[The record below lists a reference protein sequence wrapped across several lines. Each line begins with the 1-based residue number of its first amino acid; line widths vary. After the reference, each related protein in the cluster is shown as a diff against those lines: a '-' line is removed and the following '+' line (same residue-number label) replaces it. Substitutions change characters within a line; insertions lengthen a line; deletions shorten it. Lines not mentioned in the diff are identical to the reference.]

1 MSTKELKN
9 IAKERNLK
17 NYHNLSKED
26 LSRMLKIPIFKTKR
40 YYQNIAKDRNLKNY
54 HNLNKA
60 DLIQL
65 LNMQP
70 EIPISE
76 KPEKPIPKPIP
87 IAEKPIPKP
96 IPISEKPIPAPR
108 RKPIPAPRKISEKP
122 ISEKPIPA
130 PRRKPIPISEKPIPI
145 SEKPIPAPR
154 RKPIP
159 APRQNPPTIQKAI
172 DTMLGWVD
180 WFRESGKKITQPIS
194 SALNT
199 LKEKINT
206 LFEEKFEVR
215 DGQSALRQFTREKII
230 DGKPGY
236 DPKTFFQKTRNIL
249 IKFFQENQ
257 NTKMKMILICQMQKT
272 DLTTGETIEVEADF
286 HSDIE
291 INIAEKDDK
300 KLLDKMIARI
310 EEVLANFQ
318 QSGSNWVFQEIRRL
332 EIHFANWQPIRGSTF
347 IPLPTKFKNKRA
359 VVNIKNE
366 DNQCFKWCIARALNP
381 VDKNPNRITKELIEQ
396 AKSLNWNGLKF
407 PVGLKAIKI
416 FETNNP
422 SIAINVFG
430 FEDEVYPLKISK
442 EKKINNIDLLLISDE
457 NKQHYCLIN
466 NLSRLIRSSLTNHNG
481 PVEICRSCLNHFPDK
496 DKLQN
501 HEKYCFQNEAI
512 KIEMPKEGSSISF
525 KHHNR
530 AIKVPFVVYADFE
543 AFTKEIKMIPQ
554 NDRVSFTQKYQHHQ
568 PSGFCYKIVGQ
579 NIKRCAL
586 FRATENEDVS
596 RKFVEMLEED
606 IKKIFQQFNFS
617 KKMAPLTAQ
626 ELREFLKAPI
636 CWICQKKFQEN
647 DKKVRDHDHF
657 TGKFRGAAHNQC
669 NLQFKKPKFTP
680 VIFHNLSGYDAHLFV
695 KNLGVSEGNIKC
707 IPNNEEKY
715 ISFSKEIVVDSWEKD
730 GKKVEVKHEIRFLD
744 SFKFMASSLGGLADN
759 LARSGMEK
767 FQNLKKEFKHF
778 ELLTQKGIYPYDYMD
793 CVEKFSETQLP
804 AKEDFYSKLNDCE
817 ITDKE
822 YKQAQDIWEKFQIRN
837 LGEYHDLYL
846 KTDVLLLADVF
857 EEFRNICLEN
867 YNLDPAWY
875 YTSPGL
881 SWDALLKHSKVN
893 LELLTD
899 PDMLLMFEK
908 GIRGGISMISNRH
921 GRANNKFMKEKFD
934 SSQPSK
940 FVPYLD
946 ANNLYGWAMMKPLPV
961 GDFHWM
967 TGDELENWMEFPCV
981 LEVDL
986 EYPAELH
993 DFHNDYPLA
1002 PERIKIN
1009 KVEKLIP
1016 TLRDK
1021 QKYVLHRENLQLYL
1035 SLGLKLK
1042 WIHRG
1047 IKFREKPW
1055 MKSYI
1060 ELNTDL
1066 RTKGKNDFEK
1076 DFFKL
1081 MNNSVFGKTMENIRN
1096 RVDVRLVENR
1106 EKAQKLI
1113 AKPNLKHWVC
1123 FDENL
1128 IGIHLKRI
1136 KLVFN
1141 KPVYCG
1147 MSILDLSKTLIYDF
1161 HYNYIIPK
1169 FGKKQKLL
1177 FTDTDSLCYE
1187 IETDDFF
1194 AEIADDVEEMFDTS
1208 NFDKNHPSGIQGKNK
1223 KVPGMM
1229 KDEAGGKII
1238 EEFVGLRSKL
1248 YSYKMFEGKEE
1259 KKCKGIKKVVVKKQ
1273 ISFEDYKECLLS
1285 KQPQMRKMNV
1295 IRSHQHEIFSETVNK
1310 IALAADDDKRIILD
1324 DGISTLAFGNKNL
1337 HIK

>member
-1 MSTKELKN
+1 MTTKELKN

-54 HNLNKA
+54 QNLKRA

-87 IAEKPIPKP
+87 ISEKPIPKP
-96 IPISEKPIPAPR
+96 ISISEKPIPAPR

-130 PRRKPIPISEKPIPI
+130 PRRKPIP
-145 SEKPIPAPR
+145 APR
-154 RKPIP
+154 R
-159 APRQNPPTIQKAI
+159 NPPTIQKAI

-180 WFRESGKKITQPIS
+180 WFRKSGKKITQPIS

-199 LKEKINT
+199 LRKKINT

-215 DGQSALRQFTREKII
+215 DGQSALRHFTREKII

-236 DPKTFFQKTRNIL
+236 DPKTFFQKTRNML
-249 IKFFQENQ
+249 IKIFKENK

-272 DLTTGETIEVEADF
+272 DLTTGETIEVEAEF

-291 INIAEKDDK
+291 INIAEKDEN

-318 QSGSNWVFQEIRRL
+318 QSGSNWVFQEIQRL

-422 SIAINVFG
+422 SISINVFG

-442 EKKINNIDLLLISDE
+442 EKRINNIDLLVISDE
-457 NKQHYCLIN
+457 KKQHYCLIN

-496 DKLQN
+496 DKLKN
-501 HEKYCFQNEAI
+501 HEEYCFQNETV

-530 AIKVPFVVYADFE
+530 SIKVPFVVYADFE
-543 AFTKEIKMIPQ
+543 AFTKEIKTIPQ
-554 NDRVSFTQKYQHHQ
+554 NDRVAFTQKYQHHQ

-579 NIKRCAL
+579 NIKRCVL

-617 KKMAPLTAQ
+617 KKMVPLTTQ

-636 CWICQKKFQEN
+636 CWICQKRFEEN

-715 ISFSKEIVVDSWEKD
+715 ISFSKEIVVDSYDKD

-744 SFKFMASSLGGLADN
+744 SFKFMASSLGGLVD
-759 LARSGMEK
+759 
-767 FQNLKKEFKHF
+767 NLKKSGLDKFVYLEKEFKEKF
-778 ELLTQKGIYPYDYMD
+778 ELLTQKGIYPYDYMNSL
-793 CVEKFSETQLP
+793 EKFSETQLP
-804 AKEDFYSKLNDCE
+804 AKEDFYSKLNDCGV
-817 ITDKE
+817 TDKE
-822 YKQAQDIWEKFQIRN
+822 YDYAQTIWEKFGINN

-857 EEFRNICLEN
+857 EEFRNICSEN
-867 YNLDPAWY
+867 YSLDPAWY

-881 SWDALLKHSKVN
+881 SWDALLKHSKVK

-921 GRANNKFMKEKFD
+921 GRANNKYMKEKFD

-967 TGDELENWMEFPCV
+967 TGDELENWGEFPCV

-986 EYPAELH
+986 EYPEELH
-993 DFHNDYPLA
+993 ELHNDCPLA
-1002 PERIKIN
+1002 PERLKIN

-1016 TLRDK
+1016 TLLK
-1021 QKYVLHRENLQLYL
+1021 KEKYVLHGQNLKLYL
-1035 SLGLKLK
+1035 ELGLKLK

-1060 ELNTDL
+1060 ELNTYL

-1096 RVDVRLVENR
+1096 RVDVRLVGNR

-1194 AEIADDVEEMFDTS
+1194 ADIADDVKEMFDTS
-1208 NFDKNHPSGIQGKNK
+1208 NFEKNHPSGIQGKNK

-1238 EEFVGLRSKL
+1238 EEFVGLRAKL

-1273 ISFEDYKECLLS
+1273 ISFDDYKECLLS

-1324 DGISTLAFGNKNL
+1324 DGVSTLAFGNKIL
-1337 HIK
+1337 PK

>member
-9 IAKERNLK
+9 IAKERKLK

-26 LSRMLKIPIFKTKR
+26 LSRMLKIPIFVTKR

-54 HNLNKA
+54 HHLKKA
-60 DLIQL
+60 DLVKL
-65 LNMQP
+65 LNMNP
-70 EIPISE
+70 EI
-76 KPEKPIPKPIP
+76 PEKPIPAPRK
-87 IAEKPIPKP
+87 KV
-96 IPISEKPIPAPR
+96 ISEKPIPAPR
-108 RKPIPAPRKISEKP
+108 KKV

-130 PRRKPIPISEKPIPI
+130 PRKVSEKPIPAPRKKVI

-154 RKPIP
+154 VITNPEINVPEIAVVKEKE
-159 APRQNPPTIQKAI
+159 APTVIKKAI
-172 DTMLGWVD
+172 ETILGWMD
-180 WFRESGKKITQPIS
+180 WLKESGKKITRPIS
-194 SALNT
+194 SALKN

-206 LFEEKFEVR
+206 LFEEKFVVR
-215 DGQSALRQFTREKII
+215 DGQSALSQFTREKII

-249 IKFFQENQ
+249 IKFFKENQ
-257 NTKMKMILICQMQKT
+257 NTKMKMIFICQMQKT
-272 DLTTGETIEVEADF
+272 DLKTGETIEVDADF

-291 INIAEKDDK
+291 INIAEKDEN

-318 QSGSNWVFQEIRRL
+318 QSGSNWVFQQIRRL
-332 EIHFANWQPIRGSTF
+332 EIHFANWKPIRGSTF
-347 IPLPTKFKNKRA
+347 IPLPTRLKNKKG
-359 VVNIKNE
+359 VINIKNE

-381 VDKNPNRITKELIEQ
+381 VDKNPNRLTKELIEQ
-396 AKSLNWNGLKF
+396 SKSFNWEGLKF
-407 PVGLKAIKI
+407 PVGLKEIKI
-416 FETNNP
+416 FENNNP
-422 SIAINVFG
+422 SISINVFG

-442 EKKINNIDLLLISDE
+442 EKRINNIDLLLISDGE
-457 NKQHYCLIN
+457 KQHYCVIKD
-466 NLSRLIRSSLTNHNG
+466 LSKFLRSSLTKHSDA
-481 PVEICRSCLNHFPDK
+481 VEICRSCLNHFPDK
-496 DKLQN
+496 DKLKN
-501 HEKYCFQNEAI
+501 HEENCFQNEAI

-543 AFTKEIKMIPQ
+543 AFTKEIQPIPQ

-586 FRATENEDVS
+586 FRAKENEDVS

-606 IKKIFQQFNFS
+606 IKNIFKQFNFS
-617 KKMAPLTAQ
+617 KKMLPLTTQ
-626 ELREFLKAPI
+626 EQTEFIKAKI
-636 CWICQKKFQEN
+636 CWICQKRFKEN

-657 TGKFRGAAHNQC
+657 TGKFRGAAHNPC

-680 VIFHNLSGYDAHLFV
+680 VIFHNLSEYDAHLFV

-715 ISFSKEIVVDSWEKD
+715 ISFSKEIVVDSYEKD

-744 SFKFMASSLGGLADN
+744 SFKFMASSLGGLVD
-759 LARSGMEK
+759 
-767 FQNLKKEFKHF
+767 NLKKSGLDKFVYLEKEFEEKF
-778 ELLTQKGIYPYDYMD
+778 ELLTQKGIYPYDYMNSF
-793 CVEKFSETQLP
+793 EKFSETQLP
-804 AKEDFYSKLNDCE
+804 PKQDFYSKLNDCGVSE
-817 ITDKE
+817 EE
-822 YKQAQDIWEKFQIRN
+822 YDYAQTIWEKFGIKN

-857 EEFRNICLEN
+857 EEFRNICMEN
-867 YNLDPAWY
+867 YSLDPAWY
-875 YTSPGL
+875 YTLPGL
-881 SWDALLKHSKVN
+881 SWDALLKHSKVK
-893 LELLTD
+893 LELLSD

-921 GRANNKFMKEKFD
+921 GRANNKYMKEKFD

-940 FVPYLD
+940 FVSYLD
-946 ANNLYGWAMMKPLPV
+946 ANNLYGWAMKKPLPV
-961 GDFHWM
+961 GGFHWM
-967 TGDELENWMEFPCV
+967 TGDELWNWMDYPCV

-986 EYPAELH
+986 EYPEELH
-993 DFHNDYPLA
+993 EVHNDYPLA
-1002 PERIKIN
+1002 PERLKIN

-1016 TLRDK
+1016 TLLK
-1021 QKYVLHRENLQLYL
+1021 KEKYVLHSQNLKLYL
-1035 SLGLKLK
+1035 ELGLKLK

-1047 IKFREKPW
+1047 IKFREEPW

-1096 RVDVRLVENR
+1096 RVDVRLVGNR

-1128 IGIHLKRI
+1128 IGVHLKRI

-1194 AEIADDVEEMFDTS
+1194 ADIADDVEEMFDTS
-1208 NFDKNHPSGIQGKNK
+1208 NFEKNHPSGIHGKNK

-1238 EEFVGLRSKL
+1238 EEFVGLRAKL

-1259 KKCKGIKKVVVKKQ
+1259 KKCKGIKKVVIKKQ
-1273 ISFEDYKECLLS
+1273 ISFDDYKECLLS
-1285 KQPQMRKMNV
+1285 KQTQMRKMNV
-1295 IRSHQHEIFSETVNK
+1295 IRSHQHELYSETVNK

-1324 DGISTLAFGNKNL
+1324 DGVSTLAFGNK
-1337 HIK
+1337 IFPK

>member
-1 MSTKELKN
+1 MVTTKELKN
-9 IAKERNLK
+9 IAKERKL

-54 HNLNKA
+54 QNLKIA
-60 DLIQL
+60 DLVKL
-65 LNMQP
+65 LNMNP
-70 EIPISE
+70 EI
-76 KPEKPIPKPIP
+76 PEKPIPKPIP
-87 IAEKPIPKP
+87 KPEKPEKPIPAPRRKPEKP
-96 IPISEKPIPAPR
+96 IPAPRRKPISEKPIPAPR
-108 RKPIPAPRKISEKP
+108 RKPIPAPEKP
-122 ISEKPIPA
+122 EKPIPA
-130 PRRKPIPISEKPIPI
+130 PRR
-145 SEKPIPAPR
+145 
-154 RKPIP
+154 
-159 APRQNPPTIQKAI
+159 NPPTIQKAI

-199 LKEKINT
+199 LQKKINT

-236 DPKTFFQKTRNIL
+236 DPKTFFQKTRNML
-249 IKFFQENQ
+249 IKFFQENK

-272 DLTTGETIEVEADF
+272 DLTTGETIEIEADF

-291 INIAEKDDK
+291 INIAEKDK
-300 KLLDKMIARI
+300 NKLLDKMIARI

-318 QSGSNWVFQEIRRL
+318 QSGSNWVFQQIIRL
-332 EIHFANWQPIRGSTF
+332 EIHLANWQPLGGSTF
-347 IPLPTKFKNKRA
+347 IPLPAKLKNKKG
-359 VVNIKNE
+359 VINIKNE
-366 DNQCFKWCIARALNP
+366 DNQCFKWCVVRALNP
-381 VDKNPNRITKELIEQ
+381 VDQNSNRLTKELVKQ
-396 AKSLNWNGLKF
+396 SKSLNWNGLKF

-422 SIAINVFG
+422 SISINVFG

-442 EKKINNIDLLLISDE
+442 EKRINNIDLLWISDE
-457 NKQHYCLIN
+457 KKQHYCVIKD
-466 NLSRLIRSSLTNHNG
+466 LSKFLRSSLTKHHET
-481 PVEICRSCLNHFPDK
+481 VAICRSCLNHFPK
-496 DKLQN
+496 GKLKN
-501 HEKYCFQNEAI
+501 HEEYCFQNETI

-530 AIKVPFVVYADFE
+530 SIKVPFVVYADFE
-543 AFTKEIKMIPQ
+543 AFTKEIKTIPQ
-554 NDRVSFTQKYQHHQ
+554 NDRVAFTQKFQHHQ

-579 NIKRCAL
+579 NIKRCVL

-617 KKMAPLTAQ
+617 KKMVISPQ
-626 ELREFLKAPI
+626 EQKDFLNAEF
-636 CWICQKKFQEN
+636 CWICQKKFKKDE
-647 DKKVRDHDHF
+647 KKVRDHDHF
-657 TGKFRGAAHNQC
+657 TGKFRGAAHNKC
-669 NLQFKKPKFTP
+669 NLQFKKPQFTP

-730 GKKVEVKHEIRFLD
+730 GKTFDVKHEIRFLD
-744 SFKFMASSLGGLADN
+744 SFKFMASSLSGLVDN
-759 LARSGMEK
+759 LARSGMEN

-778 ELLTQKGIYPYDYMD
+778 ELLTQKGVYPYDYMN
-793 CVEKFSETQLP
+793 CLEKFSETQLP
-804 AKEDFYSKLNDCE
+804 IKEDFYSKLNDQD

-822 YKQAQDIWEKFQIRN
+822 YKHAQDIWEKFQIRN

-846 KTDVLLLADVF
+846 KTDTLLLADVF
-857 EEFRNICLEN
+857 EEFRNICMEN

-921 GRANNKFMKEKFD
+921 GRANNKYMKEKFD

-967 TGDELENWMEFPCV
+967 TGDELERWREFPCV

-986 EYPAELH
+986 EYPEELH

-1021 QKYVLHRENLQLYL
+1021 QKYVLHRENLKLYL

-1096 RVDVRLVENR
+1096 RVDVRLVGNR

-1113 AKPNLKHWVC
+1113 AKPNLKHWIC

-1141 KPVYCG
+1141 KPVYCS
-1147 MSILDLSKTLIYDF
+1147 MSILDLSKTMIYDF

-1187 IETDDFF
+1187 IETEDFF
-1194 AEIADDVEEMFDTS
+1194 ADIAGDVKELFDTS

-1273 ISFEDYKECLLS
+1273 ISFEDYKECLFS
-1285 KQPQMRKMNV
+1285 RTPQMRKMNV

-1310 IALAADDDKRIILD
+1310 IALSANDDKRIILD
-1324 DGISTLAFGNKNL
+1324 DGISTLAFGNK
-1337 HIK
+1337 IWSK

>member
-9 IAKERNLK
+9 IAKERKLQ

-26 LSRMLKIPIFKTKR
+26 LSRMLKIPIFLTKR

-65 LNMQP
+65 LNIKP

-76 KPEKPIPKPIP
+76 KPIPKPSPISEKPIPKPP
-87 IAEKPIPKP
+87 
-96 IPISEKPIPAPR
+96 PISEKPIPAPR
-108 RKPIPAPRKISEKP
+108 RKPIPKPIPTPRQKPIPAPRRKPIPEKPISEKPIPISEKP

-130 PRRKPIPISEKPIPI
+130 PRR
-145 SEKPIPAPR
+145 
-154 RKPIP
+154 
-159 APRQNPPTIQKAI
+159 NPPTIQKAI

-180 WFRESGKKITQPIS
+180 WFHESGKKITQPIS

-199 LKEKINT
+199 LRKKINT

-215 DGQSALRQFTREKII
+215 DGQSALSQFTREKII

-291 INIAEKDDK
+291 INIAEKDK
-300 KLLDKMIARI
+300 NKLLDKMIARI

-332 EIHFANWQPIRGSTF
+332 EIHFANWQPLGGSTF
-347 IPLPTKFKNKRA
+347 IPLPAKLKNKKG
-359 VVNIKNE
+359 VINIKNE
-366 DNQCFKWCIARALNP
+366 DNQCFKWCVVRALNP
-381 VDKNPNRITKELIEQ
+381 VDQNSNRLTKELVKQ
-396 AKSLNWNGLKF
+396 SKSLNWNGLKF

-422 SIAINVFG
+422 SISINVFG

-442 EKKINNIDLLLISDE
+442 EKRINNIDLLWISDE
-457 NKQHYCLIN
+457 KKQHYCLIKD
-466 NLSRLIRSSLTNHNG
+466 LSKFLRSSLTKHSDA
-481 PVEICRSCLNHFPDK
+481 VEICRSCLNHFPK
-496 DKLQN
+496 GKLKN
-501 HEKYCFQNEAI
+501 HEEYCFQNETI

-530 AIKVPFVVYADFE
+530 SIKVPFVVYADFE
-543 AFTKEIKMIPQ
+543 AFTKEIKPQ
-554 NDRVSFTQKYQHHQ
+554 NDRVAFTQKYQHHQ

-579 NIKRCAL
+579 NIKRCVL
-586 FRATENEDVS
+586 FRAAKNEDVS

-617 KKMAPLTAQ
+617 KKMVISPQ
-626 ELREFLKAPI
+626 EQKDFLNAEF
-636 CWICQKKFQEN
+636 CWICQKKFKKDE
-647 DKKVRDHDHF
+647 KKVRDHDHF
-657 TGKFRGAAHNQC
+657 TGKFRGAAHNKC
-669 NLQFKKPKFTP
+669 NLQFKKPQFTP

-715 ISFSKEIVVDSWEKD
+715 ISFSKEIVVDSWAKD
-730 GKKVEVKHEIRFLD
+730 GKTFDVKHEIRFLD
-744 SFKFMASSLGGLADN
+744 SFKFMASSLAGLVDN

-767 FQNLKKEFKHF
+767 FQNLKKEFKENF
-778 ELLTQKGIYPYDYMD
+778 ELLTQKGIYPYDYMN
-793 CVEKFSETQLP
+793 CLEKFSETQLP
-804 AKEDFYSKLNDCE
+804 IKEDFYSKLNDQD

-822 YKQAQDIWEKFQIRN
+822 YKHAQDIWEKLGIRN

-921 GRANNKFMKEKFD
+921 GRANNKFMKEQFD
-934 SSQPSK
+934 SSRPSK

-967 TGDELENWMEFPCV
+967 TGDELWNWREFPCV

-986 EYPAELH
+986 EYPEELH
-993 DFHNDYPLA
+993 ESHNDYPLA

-1016 TLRDK
+1016 TLGDK
-1021 QKYVLHRENLQLYL
+1021 QKYVLHRENLKLYL

-1060 ELNTDL
+1060 ELNTNL

-1096 RVDVRLVENR
+1096 RVDVRLVGNR

-1147 MSILDLSKTLIYDF
+1147 MSILDLSKTMIYDF
-1161 HYNYIIPK
+1161 HYNYIVLK

-1187 IETDDFF
+1187 IETEDFF
-1194 AEIADDVEEMFDTS
+1194 ADIAGDVKELFDTS

-1273 ISFEDYKECLLS
+1273 ISFDDYKECLLS

-1337 HIK
+1337 LK

>member
-9 IAKERNLK
+9 IAKEKKLK

-54 HNLNKA
+54 QNLKIA
-60 DLIQL
+60 DLVKL
-65 LNMQP
+65 LNMNP
-70 EIPISE
+70 EI
-76 KPEKPIPKPIP
+76 PEKPIPKPIP
-87 IAEKPIPKP
+87 KPEKP
-96 IPISEKPIPAPR
+96 
-108 RKPIPAPRKISEKP
+108 EKP

-130 PRRKPIPISEKPIPI
+130 PRRKPI

-159 APRQNPPTIQKAI
+159 KPIPAPRRNPPTIQKAI

-215 DGQSALRQFTREKII
+215 DGQSALSQFTREKII

-272 DLTTGETIEVEADF
+272 DLSTGDTVEIEADF

-332 EIHFANWQPIRGSTF
+332 EIHFANWQPLGGSTF
-347 IPLPTKFKNKRA
+347 IPLPTQLKNKKG
-359 VVNIKNE
+359 VINIKNE
-366 DNQCFKWCIARALNP
+366 DNQCFKWCVVRALNP
-381 VDKNPNRITKELIEQ
+381 VDQNSNRLTKELVKQ
-396 AKSLNWNGLKF
+396 SKSLNWNGLKF

-422 SIAINVFG
+422 SISINVFG

-442 EKKINNIDLLLISDE
+442 EKRINNIDLLWISDE
-457 NKQHYCLIN
+457 KKQHYCVIKD
-466 NLSRLIRSSLTNHNG
+466 LSKFLRSSLTKHHET
-481 PVEICRSCLNHFPDK
+481 VEICRSCLNHFPK
-496 DKLQN
+496 GKLKN
-501 HEKYCFQNEAI
+501 HEEYCFQNETI
-512 KIEMPKEGSSISF
+512 KIEMPKEESSISF
-525 KHHNR
+525 MHHNR
-530 AIKVPFVVYADFE
+530 SIKVPFVVYADFE
-543 AFTKEIKMIPQ
+543 AFTKEIKTIPQ
-554 NDRVSFTQKYQHHQ
+554 NDRVAFTQKYQHHQ

-579 NIKRCAL
+579 NIKRCVL
-586 FRATENEDVS
+586 FRAAKNEDVS

-617 KKMAPLTAQ
+617 KKMVISSQ
-626 ELREFLKAPI
+626 EQKDFLNAEF
-636 CWICQKKFQEN
+636 CWICQKNFKKDE
-647 DKKVRDHDHF
+647 KKVRDHDHF
-657 TGKFRGAAHNQC
+657 TGKFRGAAHNKC
-669 NLQFKKPKFTP
+669 NLQFKKPQFTP

-730 GKKVEVKHEIRFLD
+730 GKTFDVKHEIRFLD
-744 SFKFMASSLGGLADN
+744 SFKFMASSLAGLVDN

-767 FQNLKKEFKHF
+767 FQNLKKEFKENF
-778 ELLTQKGIYPYDYMD
+778 ELLTQKGVYPYDYMK
-793 CVEKFSETQLP
+793 CLEKFSETQLP
-804 AKEDFYSKLNDCE
+804 IKEDFYSKLNDCN

-822 YKQAQDIWEKFQIRN
+822 YKHAQDIWEKFGINN

-921 GRANNKFMKEKFD
+921 GRANNKFMKEQFD
-934 SSQPSK
+934 SSRPSK
-940 FVPYLD
+940 FVTYLD

-967 TGDELENWMEFPCV
+967 TGDELERWREFPCV

-986 EYPAELH
+986 EYPEELH

-1016 TLRDK
+1016 TLGDK
-1021 QKYVLHRENLQLYL
+1021 QKYVLHRENLKLYL

-1047 IKFREKPW
+1047 IKSREKPW

-1096 RVDVRLVENR
+1096 RVDVRLVGNR

-1113 AKPNLKHWVC
+1113 AKPNLKHWIC

-1147 MSILDLSKTLIYDF
+1147 MSILDLSKTMIYDF

-1187 IETDDFF
+1187 IETEDFF
-1194 AEIADDVEEMFDTS
+1194 ADIAGDVKELFDTS

-1223 KVPGMM
+1223 KVSGMM

-1337 HIK
+1337 LK

>member
-9 IAKERNLK
+9 IAKERKLQ

-54 HNLNKA
+54 QNLKIA
-60 DLIQL
+60 DLVKL
-65 LNMQP
+65 LNMNP
-70 EIPISE
+70 EIPIPTKKSVL
-76 KPEKPIPKPIP
+76 PEKPIPAKKSVLLEKPISAKKSVLP
-87 IAEKPIPKP
+87 EKPIPAPRRKP
-96 IPISEKPIPAPR
+96 EKPIPAPR
-108 RKPIPAPRKISEKP
+108 RKPIP
-122 ISEKPIPA
+122 KPIPA
-130 PRRKPIPISEKPIPI
+130 PRR
-145 SEKPIPAPR
+145 
-154 RKPIP
+154 
-159 APRQNPPTIQKAI
+159 NPPTIQKAI

-199 LKEKINT
+199 LRKKINT
-206 LFEEKFEVR
+206 LFEEKFEVK
-215 DGQSALRQFTREKII
+215 DGQSALSQFTREKII

-272 DLTTGETIEVEADF
+272 DLTTGDTIEVEADF

-291 INIAEKDDK
+291 INIAEKDK
-300 KLLDKMIARI
+300 NKLLDKMIARI

-318 QSGSNWVFQEIRRL
+318 QSGSNWVFQEIQRL
-332 EIHFANWQPIRGSTF
+332 EIHFANWKPIRGSTF
-347 IPLPTKFKNKRA
+347 MPLPAKFKNKRA
-359 VVNIKNE
+359 VVNIKNA

-442 EKKINNIDLLLISDE
+442 EKRINNIDLLVISDE
-457 NKQHYCLIN
+457 KKQHYCLIN

-543 AFTKEIKMIPQ
+543 AFTKEIQPIPQ

-586 FRATENEDVS
+586 FRAKENEDVS

-606 IKKIFQQFNFS
+606 IKNIFKQFNFS
-617 KKMAPLTAQ
+617 KKMVPLTTQ

-715 ISFSKEIVVDSWEKD
+715 ISFSKEIVVDSYDKD
-730 GKKVEVKHEIRFLD
+730 GKKVEVKHEIRFVD
-744 SFKFMASSLGGLADN
+744 SFKFMASSLGGLVD
-759 LARSGMEK
+759 
-767 FQNLKKEFKHF
+767 NLKKSGLDKFVYLEKEFKEKF
-778 ELLTQKGIYPYDYMD
+778 ELLTQKGIYPYDYMNSL
-793 CVEKFSETQLP
+793 EKFSETQLP
-804 AKEDFYSKLNDCE
+804 AKEDFYSKLNDCGV
-817 ITDKE
+817 TDKE
-822 YKQAQDIWEKFQIRN
+822 YDYAQTIWEKFELKN

-857 EEFRNICLEN
+857 EEFRNICMEN
-867 YNLDPAWY
+867 YSLDPAWY

-881 SWDALLKHSKVN
+881 SWDALLKHSKVK

-921 GRANNKFMKEKFD
+921 GRANNKYMKEKFD

-967 TGDELENWMEFPCV
+967 TNEELKNWRDYPCV
-981 LEVDL
+981 LEVNL
-986 EYPAELH
+986 EYPEELH
-993 DFHNDYPLA
+993 EAHNDYPLA
-1002 PERIKIN
+1002 PERLKIN

-1016 TLRDK
+1016 TLLK
-1021 QKYVLHRENLQLYL
+1021 KEKYVLHRQNLKLYL
-1035 SLGLKLK
+1035 ELGLKLK

-1096 RVDVRLVENR
+1096 RVDVRLVGNR

-1128 IGIHLKRI
+1128 IGVHLKRI

-1194 AEIADDVEEMFDTS
+1194 ADIADDVEEMFDTS
-1208 NFDKNHPSGIQGKNK
+1208 NFEKNHPSGIQGKNK

-1238 EEFVGLRSKL
+1238 EEFVGLRAKL

-1259 KKCKGIKKVVVKKQ
+1259 KKCKGIKKVVIKKQ
-1273 ISFEDYKECLLS
+1273 ISFDDYKECLLS

-1324 DGISTLAFGNKNL
+1324 DGVSTLAFGNKIL
-1337 HIK
+1337 PK

>member
-1 MSTKELKN
+1 MVTTKELKN
-9 IAKERNLK
+9 IAKERKL

-54 HNLNKA
+54 QNLKIA
-60 DLIQL
+60 DLVKL
-65 LNMQP
+65 LNMNP
-70 EIPISE
+70 EI
-76 KPEKPIPKPIP
+76 PEKPIPKPIP
-87 IAEKPIPKP
+87 KPISEKPIPKP
-96 IPISEKPIPAPR
+96 EKPISEKPIPAPRRKPEKPIPAPRRKPISEKPIPKPEKPISEKPIPAPR
-108 RKPIPAPRKISEKP
+108 RKPIPAPEKP
-122 ISEKPIPA
+122 EKPIPA
-130 PRRKPIPISEKPIPI
+130 PRR
-145 SEKPIPAPR
+145 
-154 RKPIP
+154 
-159 APRQNPPTIQKAI
+159 NPPTIQKAI

-199 LKEKINT
+199 LRKKINT

-215 DGQSALRQFTREKII
+215 DGQSALSQFTREKII

-249 IKFFQENQ
+249 IKIFKENQ

-291 INIAEKDDK
+291 INIAEKDK
-300 KLLDKMIARI
+300 NKLLDKMIARI

-318 QSGSNWVFQEIRRL
+318 QSGSNWVFQEIQRL
-332 EIHFANWQPIRGSTF
+332 EIHFANWQPLGGSTF
-347 IPLPTKFKNKRA
+347 IPLPAKLKNKKG
-359 VVNIKNE
+359 VINIKNE
-366 DNQCFKWCIARALNP
+366 DNQCFKWCVVRALNP
-381 VDKNPNRITKELIEQ
+381 VDQNSNRLTKELVKQ
-396 AKSLNWNGLKF
+396 SKSLNWNGLKF

-422 SIAINVFG
+422 SISINVFG

-442 EKKINNIDLLLISDE
+442 EKRINNIDLLWISDE
-457 NKQHYCLIN
+457 KKQHYCVIKD
-466 NLSRLIRSSLTNHNG
+466 LSKFLRSSLTKHHET
-481 PVEICRSCLNHFPDK
+481 VEICRSCLNHFPK
-496 DKLQN
+496 GKLKN
-501 HEKYCFQNEAI
+501 HEEYCFQNETI

-530 AIKVPFVVYADFE
+530 SIKVPFVVYADFE
-543 AFTKEIKMIPQ
+543 AFTKEIKTIPQ
-554 NDRVSFTQKYQHHQ
+554 NDRVAFTQKYQHHQ

-579 NIKRCAL
+579 NIKRCVL
-586 FRATENEDVS
+586 FRAAKNEDVS

-617 KKMAPLTAQ
+617 KKMVIFSQ
-626 ELREFLKAPI
+626 EQKDFLNAEF
-636 CWICQKKFQEN
+636 CWICQKKFKKDE
-647 DKKVRDHDHF
+647 KKVRDHDHF
-657 TGKFRGAAHNQC
+657 TGKFRGAAHNKC
-669 NLQFKKPKFTP
+669 NLQFKKPQFTP

-730 GKKVEVKHEIRFLD
+730 GKTFDVKHEIRFLD
-744 SFKFMASSLGGLADN
+744 SFKFMASSLAGLVDN

-767 FQNLKKEFKHF
+767 FQNLKKEFKENF
-778 ELLTQKGIYPYDYMD
+778 ELLTQKGVYPYDYMN
-793 CVEKFSETQLP
+793 CLEKFSETQLP
-804 AKEDFYSKLNDCE
+804 IKEDFYSKLNDCN

-822 YKQAQDIWEKFQIRN
+822 YKHAQDIWEKFGINN

-921 GRANNKFMKEKFD
+921 GRANNKFMKEQFD
-934 SSQPSK
+934 SSRPSK
-940 FVPYLD
+940 FVTYLD

-961 GDFHWM
+961 GNFHWM
-967 TGDELENWMEFPCV
+967 TGDELERWREFPCV

-986 EYPAELH
+986 EYPEELH

-1016 TLRDK
+1016 TLGDK
-1021 QKYVLHRENLQLYL
+1021 QKYVLHRENLKLYL

-1055 MKSYI
+1055 MRSYI

-1096 RVDVRLVENR
+1096 RVDVRLVGNR

-1113 AKPNLKHWVC
+1113 AKPNLKHWIC

-1147 MSILDLSKTLIYDF
+1147 MSILDLSKTMIYDF

-1169 FGKKQKLL
+1169 FGKKQKIL

-1187 IETDDFF
+1187 IETEDFF
-1194 AEIADDVEEMFDTS
+1194 ADIAGDVKELFDTS

-1295 IRSHQHEIFSETVNK
+1295 IRSHQHELYSETVNK

-1337 HIK
+1337 LR

>member
-1 MSTKELKN
+1 MTTKELKN

-54 HNLNKA
+54 QNLKIA

-87 IAEKPIPKP
+87 ISEKPIPKP

-130 PRRKPIPISEKPIPI
+130 PRRKPIPISEKPIP
-145 SEKPIPAPR
+145 APR
-154 RKPIP
+154 R
-159 APRQNPPTIQKAI
+159 NPPTIQKAI

-199 LKEKINT
+199 LRTKINT

-215 DGQSALRQFTREKII
+215 DGQSALHHFTREKII

-249 IKFFQENQ
+249 IKIFKENK

-272 DLTTGETIEVEADF
+272 DLATGDTIEVEADF

-291 INIAEKDDK
+291 INIAEKDEN

-318 QSGSNWVFQEIRRL
+318 QSGSNWVFQEIQRL

-422 SIAINVFG
+422 SISINVFG

-442 EKKINNIDLLLISDE
+442 EKRINNIDLLVISDE
-457 NKQHYCLIN
+457 KKQHYCLIN

-496 DKLQN
+496 DKLKN
-501 HEKYCFQNEAI
+501 HEEYCFQNETV

-530 AIKVPFVVYADFE
+530 SIKVPFVVYADFE
-543 AFTKEIKMIPQ
+543 AFTKEIKTIPQ
-554 NDRVSFTQKYQHHQ
+554 NDRVAFTQKYQHHQ

-579 NIKRCAL
+579 NIKRCVL

-617 KKMAPLTAQ
+617 KKMAPLTTQ

-636 CWICQKKFQEN
+636 CWICQKRFEEN

-657 TGKFRGAAHNQC
+657 TGKFRGAAHNKC
-669 NLQFKKPKFTP
+669 NLQFKKPQFTP

-715 ISFSKEIVVDSWEKD
+715 ISFSKEIVVDSYDKD

-744 SFKFMASSLGGLADN
+744 SFKFMASSLGGLVD
-759 LARSGMEK
+759 
-767 FQNLKKEFKHF
+767 NLKKSGLDKFVYLEKEFKEKF
-778 ELLTQKGIYPYDYMD
+778 ELLTQKGIYPYDYMNSL
-793 CVEKFSETQLP
+793 EKFSETQLP
-804 AKEDFYSKLNDCE
+804 AKEDFYSKLNDCGV
-817 ITDKE
+817 TDKE
-822 YKQAQDIWEKFQIRN
+822 YEYAQTIWEKFGINN

-857 EEFRNICLEN
+857 EEFRNICSEN
-867 YNLDPAWY
+867 YSLDPAWY

-881 SWDALLKHSKVN
+881 SWDALLKHSKVK

-921 GRANNKFMKEKFD
+921 GRANNKYMKEKFD

-967 TGDELENWMEFPCV
+967 TGDELENWGEFPCV

-986 EYPAELH
+986 EYPEELH
-993 DFHNDYPLA
+993 ELHNDYPLA
-1002 PERIKIN
+1002 PERLKIN

-1016 TLRDK
+1016 TLLK
-1021 QKYVLHRENLQLYL
+1021 KEKYVLHGQNLKLYL
-1035 SLGLKLK
+1035 ELGLKLK

-1096 RVDVRLVENR
+1096 RVDVRLVGNR

-1194 AEIADDVEEMFDTS
+1194 ADIADDVKEMFDTS
-1208 NFDKNHPSGIQGKNK
+1208 NFEKNHPSGIQGKNK

-1238 EEFVGLRSKL
+1238 EEFVGLRAKL

-1273 ISFEDYKECLLS
+1273 ISFDDYKECLLS

-1324 DGISTLAFGNKNL
+1324 DGVSTLAFGNKIL
-1337 HIK
+1337 PK

>member
-1 MSTKELKN
+1 MVTTKELKN
-9 IAKERNLK
+9 IAKERKL

-54 HNLNKA
+54 QNLKIA
-60 DLIQL
+60 DLVKL
-65 LNMQP
+65 LNMNP
-70 EIPISE
+70 EI
-76 KPEKPIPKPIP
+76 PEKPIPKPIP
-87 IAEKPIPKP
+87 KPEK
-96 IPISEKPIPAPR
+96 PISEKPIPAPR
-108 RKPIPAPRKISEKP
+108 RKPEKPIPAPRRKPIPKPEKP

-130 PRRKPIPISEKPIPI
+130 PRRKPI

-154 RKPIP
+154 R
-159 APRQNPPTIQKAI
+159 NPPTIQKAI

-199 LKEKINT
+199 LRKKINT

-215 DGQSALRQFTREKII
+215 DGQSALSQFTREKII

-272 DLTTGETIEVEADF
+272 DLTTGETIEVDADF

-318 QSGSNWVFQEIRRL
+318 QSGSNWVFQEIQRL
-332 EIHFANWQPIRGSTF
+332 EIHFANWQPLGGSTF
-347 IPLPTKFKNKRA
+347 IPLPAKLKNKKG
-359 VVNIKNE
+359 VINIKNE
-366 DNQCFKWCIARALNP
+366 DNQCFKWCVVRALNP
-381 VDKNPNRITKELIEQ
+381 VDQNSNRLTKELVKQ
-396 AKSLNWNGLKF
+396 SKSLNWNGLKF

-422 SIAINVFG
+422 SISINVFG

-442 EKKINNIDLLLISDE
+442 EKRINNIDLLWISDE
-457 NKQHYCLIN
+457 KKQHYCVIKD
-466 NLSRLIRSSLTNHNG
+466 LSKFLRSSLTKHHET
-481 PVEICRSCLNHFPDK
+481 VEICRSCLNHFPK
-496 DKLQN
+496 GKLKN
-501 HEKYCFQNEAI
+501 HEEYCFQNETV
-512 KIEMPKEGSSISF
+512 KIEMPKEESSISF

-530 AIKVPFVVYADFE
+530 SIKVPFVVYADFE
-543 AFTKEIKMIPQ
+543 AFTKEIKTIPQ
-554 NDRVSFTQKYQHHQ
+554 NDRVAFTQKYQHHQ

-579 NIKRCAL
+579 NIKRCVL
-586 FRATENEDVS
+586 FRAAKNEDVS

-617 KKMAPLTAQ
+617 KKMVISSQ
-626 ELREFLKAPI
+626 EQKDFLNAEF
-636 CWICQKKFQEN
+636 CWICQKKFKKDE
-647 DKKVRDHDHF
+647 KKVRDHDHF
-657 TGKFRGAAHNQC
+657 TGKFRGAAHNKC
-669 NLQFKKPKFTP
+669 NLQFKKPQFTP

-730 GKKVEVKHEIRFLD
+730 GKTFDVKHEIRFLD
-744 SFKFMASSLGGLADN
+744 SFKFMASSLAGLVDN

-767 FQNLKKEFKHF
+767 FQNLKKEFKENF
-778 ELLTQKGIYPYDYMD
+778 ELLTQKGVYPYDYMN
-793 CVEKFSETQLP
+793 CLEKFSETQLP
-804 AKEDFYSKLNDCE
+804 IKEDFYSKLNDCN

-822 YKQAQDIWEKFQIRN
+822 YKHAQDIWEKFGINN

-921 GRANNKFMKEKFD
+921 GRANNKFMKEQFD
-934 SSQPSK
+934 SSRPSK

-961 GDFHWM
+961 GGFHWM
-967 TGDELENWMEFPCV
+967 TGDELERWREFPCV

-986 EYPAELH
+986 EYPEELH

-1016 TLRDK
+1016 TLGDK
-1021 QKYVLHRENLQLYL
+1021 QKYVLHRENLKLYL

-1096 RVDVRLVENR
+1096 RVDVRLVGNR

-1113 AKPNLKHWVC
+1113 AKPNLKHWIC

-1147 MSILDLSKTLIYDF
+1147 MSILDLSKTMIYDF

-1187 IETDDFF
+1187 IETEDFF
-1194 AEIADDVEEMFDTS
+1194 ADIAGDVKELFDTS

-1295 IRSHQHEIFSETVNK
+1295 IRSHQHELYSETVNK

-1337 HIK
+1337 LK

>member
-1 MSTKELKN
+1 MVTTKELKN

-17 NYHNLSKED
+17 NYHNLSKEA

-54 HNLNKA
+54 HNLKIA
-60 DLIQL
+60 DLVKL
-65 LNMQP
+65 LNMNP
-70 EIPISE
+70 EIPIPAPRTKKSVL
-76 KPEKPIPKPIP
+76 PEKPIPAPRTKKSVLP
-87 IAEKPIPKP
+87 EKPIPAPRTKKSVLP
-96 IPISEKPIPAPR
+96 EKPIPAPR
-108 RKPIPAPRKISEKP
+108 RNIQKVSP
-122 ISEKPIPA
+122 EKPIPA
-130 PRRKPIPISEKPIPI
+130 PRR
-145 SEKPIPAPR
+145 
-154 RKPIP
+154 
-159 APRQNPPTIQKAI
+159 NPPTIQKAI

-199 LKEKINT
+199 LRKNINT

-249 IKFFQENQ
+249 IKFFKENK

-318 QSGSNWVFQEIRRL
+318 QRGSNWVFQEIIRL
-332 EIHFANWQPIRGSTF
+332 EIHFANWQPLGGSTF
-347 IPLPTKFKNKRA
+347 IPLPAKIKNKKA
-359 VVNIKNE
+359 VINPKNE
-366 DNQCFKWCIARALNP
+366 DNQCFKWCVVRALNP
-381 VDKNPNRITKELIEQ
+381 VKKNSERITKELIEQ

-416 FETNNP
+416 FENNNP
-422 SIAINVFG
+422 SISINVFG
-430 FEDEVYPLKISK
+430 YEEEVYPLKISK
-442 EKKINNIDLLLISDE
+442 EKRINNIDLLWISE
-457 NKQHYCLIN
+457 EEKQHYCLIN
-466 NLSRLIRSSLTNHNG
+466 NMSRLIRSKLTKHHETA
-481 PVEICRSCLNHFPDK
+481 EICRSCLNHFPNK
-496 DKLQN
+496 DKLKN
-501 HEKYCFQNEAI
+501 HEEYCFQNETI
-512 KIEMPKEGSSISF
+512 KIEMPKEESSISF

-530 AIKVPFVVYADFE
+530 SIKVPFVVYADFE
-543 AFTKEIKMIPQ
+543 AFTKEIKTIPQ
-554 NDRVSFTQKYQHHQ
+554 NDRVAFTQKYQHHQ

-579 NIKRCAL
+579 NIKRCVL
-586 FRATENEDVS
+586 FRAAKNEDVS

-606 IKKIFQQFNFS
+606 IKKIFKQFNFS
-617 KKMAPLTAQ
+617 KKMVISPQ
-626 ELREFLKAPI
+626 EQKDFLNAEF
-636 CWICQKKFQEN
+636 CWICQKKFKKDE
-647 DKKVRDHDHF
+647 KKVRDHDHF
-657 TGKFRGAAHNQC
+657 TGKFRGAAHNKC
-669 NLQFKKPKFTP
+669 NLQFKKPQFTP

-730 GKKVEVKHEIRFLD
+730 GKTFDVKHEIRFLD
-744 SFKFMASSLGGLADN
+744 SFKFMASSLSGLVDN

-767 FQNLKKEFKHF
+767 FQNLKKEFKENF
-778 ELLTQKGIYPYDYMD
+778 ELLTQKGVYPYDYMN
-793 CVEKFSETQLP
+793 CLEKFSETQLP
-804 AKEDFYSKLNDCE
+804 IKEDFYSKLNDCN

-822 YKQAQDIWEKFQIRN
+822 YKHAQDIWEKFGINN

-881 SWDALLKHSKVN
+881 SWDALLKHSKVE

-921 GRANNKFMKEKFD
+921 GRANNKYMKEKFD

-967 TGDELENWMEFPCV
+967 TGDELERWREFPCV

-986 EYPAELH
+986 EYPEELH

-1016 TLRDK
+1016 TLGDK
-1021 QKYVLHRENLQLYL
+1021 QKYVLHRENLKLYL

-1055 MKSYI
+1055 MRSYI

-1096 RVDVRLVENR
+1096 RVDVRLVGNR

-1113 AKPNLKHWVC
+1113 AKPNLKHWIC

-1147 MSILDLSKTLIYDF
+1147 MSILDLSKTMIYDF

-1187 IETDDFF
+1187 IETEDFF
-1194 AEIADDVEEMFDTS
+1194 ADIAGDVRELFDTS

-1324 DGISTLAFGNKNL
+1324 DGISTLALGNKNL
-1337 HIK
+1337 LK

>member
-9 IAKERNLK
+9 IAKERKL

-54 HNLNKA
+54 HNLKKA
-60 DLIQL
+60 DLVKL
-65 LNMQP
+65 LNMNP
-70 EIPISE
+70 EI
-76 KPEKPIPKPIP
+76 PIPKPIP
-87 IAEKPIPKP
+87 ISEKPIPKP
-96 IPISEKPIPAPR
+96 IPISEKPIPKPIPIPKPSPAPR
-108 RKPIPAPRKISEKP
+108 RKPIPKPEKP
-122 ISEKPIPA
+122 EKPIPA
-130 PRRKPIPISEKPIPI
+130 PRRKPIPKPEKP
-145 SEKPIPAPR
+145 EKPIPAPR
-154 RKPIP
+154 R
-159 APRQNPPTIQKAI
+159 NPPTIQKAI

-199 LKEKINT
+199 LRKKINT

-215 DGQSALRQFTREKII
+215 DGQSALSQFTREKII

-249 IKFFQENQ
+249 IKFFQENP

-272 DLTTGETIEVEADF
+272 DLTTGETIEVDADF

-291 INIAEKDDK
+291 INIAEKDK
-300 KLLDKMIARI
+300 NKLLDKMIARI

-318 QSGSNWVFQEIRRL
+318 QSGSNWVFQEIIRL
-332 EIHFANWQPIRGSTF
+332 EIHFANWQPLGGSTF
-347 IPLPTKFKNKRA
+347 IPLPAKLKNKKG
-359 VVNIKNE
+359 VINIKNE
-366 DNQCFKWCIARALNP
+366 DNQCFKWCVVRALNP
-381 VDKNPNRITKELIEQ
+381 VDQNSNRLTKELVKQ
-396 AKSLNWNGLKF
+396 SKSLNWNGLKF

-422 SIAINVFG
+422 SISINVFG

-442 EKKINNIDLLLISDE
+442 EKRINNIDLLWISDE
-457 NKQHYCLIN
+457 KKQHYCVIKD
-466 NLSRLIRSSLTNHNG
+466 LSKFLRSSLTKHHET
-481 PVEICRSCLNHFPDK
+481 VEICRSCLNHFPK
-496 DKLQN
+496 GKLKN
-501 HEKYCFQNEAI
+501 HEEYCFQNETI

-530 AIKVPFVVYADFE
+530 SIKVPFVVYADFE
-543 AFTKEIKMIPQ
+543 AFTKEIKTIPQ
-554 NDRVSFTQKYQHHQ
+554 NDRVAFTQKYQHHQ

-579 NIKRCAL
+579 NIKRCVL
-586 FRATENEDVS
+586 FRAKENEDVS

-606 IKKIFQQFNFS
+606 IKKIFQQFNYS
-617 KKMAPLTAQ
+617 KKMVISPQ
-626 ELREFLKAPI
+626 EQKDFLNAEF
-636 CWICQKKFQEN
+636 CWICQKKFKKDE
-647 DKKVRDHDHF
+647 KKVRDHDHF
-657 TGKFRGAAHNQC
+657 TGKFRGAAHNKC
-669 NLQFKKPKFTP
+669 NLQFKKPQFTP
-680 VIFHNLSGYDAHLFV
+680 VIFHNLFGYDAHLFV

-730 GKKVEVKHEIRFLD
+730 GKTFDVKHEIRFLD
-744 SFKFMASSLGGLADN
+744 SFKFMASSLAGLVDN

-767 FQNLKKEFKHF
+767 FQNLKKEFKENF
-778 ELLTQKGIYPYDYMD
+778 ELLTQKGVYPYDYMN
-793 CVEKFSETQLP
+793 CLAKFSETQLP
-804 AKEDFYSKLNDCE
+804 IKEDFYSKLNDCN

-822 YKQAQDIWEKFQIRN
+822 YKHAQDIWEKFKIRN

-921 GRANNKFMKEKFD
+921 GRANNKYMKEKFD

-967 TGDELENWMEFPCV
+967 TGDELWNWREFPCV

-986 EYPAELH
+986 EYPEELH
-993 DFHNDYPLA
+993 ESHNDYPLA

-1016 TLRDK
+1016 TLLK
-1021 QKYVLHRENLQLYL
+1021 KEKYVLHRENLKLYL

-1060 ELNTDL
+1060 ELNTNL

-1096 RVDVRLVENR
+1096 RVDVRLVGNR

-1113 AKPNLKHWVC
+1113 AKPNLKHWIC

-1147 MSILDLSKTLIYDF
+1147 MSILDLSKTMIYDF

-1194 AEIADDVEEMFDTS
+1194 ADIAGDVKELFDTS

-1259 KKCKGIKKVVVKKQ
+1259 KNA
-1273 ISFEDYKECLLS
+1273 KE
-1285 KQPQMRKMNV
+1285 
-1295 IRSHQHEIFSETVNK
+1295 
-1310 IALAADDDKRIILD
+1310 
-1324 DGISTLAFGNKNL
+1324 
-1337 HIK
+1337 

>member
-1 MSTKELKN
+1 MVTRKELKN
-9 IAKERNLK
+9 IAKERKLQ

-54 HNLNKA
+54 QNLKIA

-65 LNMQP
+65 LNMHP
-70 EIPISE
+70 ELSA
-76 KPEKPIPKPIP
+76 K
-87 IAEKPIPKP
+87 
-96 IPISEKPIPAPR
+96 PISEKPIP
-108 RKPIPAPRKISEKP
+108 KPEKPISEKP

-130 PRRKPIPISEKPIPI
+130 PRRKPIPKPEKPI

-154 RKPIP
+154 RNIQKVIPEKPIP
-159 APRQNPPTIQKAI
+159 TPRRNPPTIQKAI

-199 LKEKINT
+199 LRKNINT

-249 IKFFQENQ
+249 IKFFKENK

-272 DLTTGETIEVEADF
+272 DLTTGETIEIEADF

-318 QSGSNWVFQEIRRL
+318 QSGSNWVFQEIQRL
-332 EIHFANWQPIRGSTF
+332 EIHFANWQPLGGSTF
-347 IPLPTKFKNKRA
+347 IPLPAKLKNKKA
-359 VVNIKNE
+359 VINPKNE

-381 VDKNPNRITKELIEQ
+381 VKKNSERITKELIEQ

-416 FETNNP
+416 FENNNP
-422 SIAINVFG
+422 SISINVFG
-430 FEDEVYPLKISK
+430 YEEEVYPLKIAK
-442 EKKINNIDLLLISDE
+442 EKRINNIDLLWISDE
-457 NKQHYCLIN
+457 KKQHYCLIN
-466 NLSRLIRSSLTNHNG
+466 NMSRLIRSKLTKHHETA
-481 PVEICRSCLNHFPDK
+481 EICRSCLNHFPNK
-496 DKLQN
+496 DKLKN
-501 HEKYCFQNEAI
+501 HEEYCFQNETI

-530 AIKVPFVVYADFE
+530 SIKVPFVVYADFE
-543 AFTKEIKMIPQ
+543 AFTKEIKTIPQ
-554 NDRVSFTQKYQHHQ
+554 NDRVAFTQKYQHHQ

-579 NIKRCAL
+579 NIKRCVL
-586 FRATENEDVS
+586 FRAAKNEDVS

-617 KKMAPLTAQ
+617 KKMVISSQ
-626 ELREFLKAPI
+626 EQKDFLNAEF
-636 CWICQKKFQEN
+636 CWICQKKFKKDE
-647 DKKVRDHDHF
+647 KKVRDHDHF
-657 TGKFRGAAHNQC
+657 TGKFRGAAHNKC
-669 NLQFKKPKFTP
+669 NLQFKKPQFTP

-730 GKKVEVKHEIRFLD
+730 GKTFDVKHEIRFLD
-744 SFKFMASSLGGLADN
+744 SFKFMASSLAGLVDN

-767 FQNLKKEFKHF
+767 FQNLKKEFKANF
-778 ELLTQKGIYPYDYMD
+778 ELLTQKGVYPYDYMN
-793 CVEKFSETQLP
+793 CLEKFSETQLP
-804 AKEDFYSKLNDCE
+804 IKEDFYSKLNDCN

-822 YKQAQDIWEKFQIRN
+822 YKHAQDIWEKFKIRN

-881 SWDALLKHSKVN
+881 SWDALLKHSKVK

-921 GRANNKFMKEKFD
+921 GRANNKFMKEQFD
-934 SSQPSK
+934 SSRPSK
-940 FVPYLD
+940 FVTYLD

-961 GDFHWM
+961 GNFHWM
-967 TGDELENWMEFPCV
+967 TGDELERWMEFPCV

-986 EYPAELH
+986 EYPEELH

-1016 TLRDK
+1016 TLGDK
-1021 QKYVLHRENLQLYL
+1021 QKYVLHRENLKLYL

-1096 RVDVRLVENR
+1096 RVDVRLVGNR

-1113 AKPNLKHWVC
+1113 AKPNLKHWIC

-1147 MSILDLSKTLIYDF
+1147 MSILDLSKTMIYDF

-1194 AEIADDVEEMFDTS
+1194 ADIAGDVKELFDTS

-1238 EEFVGLRSKL
+1238 EEFVGLRAKL

-1273 ISFEDYKECLLS
+1273 ISFDDYKECLLS

-1324 DGISTLAFGNKNL
+1324 DGISTLAFGNKIL
-1337 HIK
+1337 PK